1 MFILDIIGWLNNE
14 QVVNFFTFLL
24 IFLFLS
30 NIVCFIFKENSLK
43 CKKFLE
49 HIGGVYLSIGVFGT
63 FLGIT
68 IGLLGFNVENIEES
82 IPPLLEGLKISFL
95 TSILGVFFNIINQKL
110 SLFLLPRQISDETEI
125 LNKILDYQNKIYNLE
140 INNKHFIEEQIKKQE
155 KNQESIYNIQ
165 LENQNIFKSEFKRNK
180 EWQDNFYNLFKEFNE
195 NISKNASEQIVEAL
209 NKVIE
214 DFNEN
219 MVSQFGDNF
228 KHLNQGIDN
237 LIDWQENYKTLV
249 TDELKLI
256 ETSNQK
262 VLDLTKSLEEVKNGY
277 ETFVN
282 TTNQIKETQVETNKL
297 NNNIKEN
304 IETSTEILNNQKK
317 TTESIDN
324 TFSSIQK
331 NIIETTNSF
340 DNYIKQFKDLQ
351 NVISQNSTEIKELS
365 RNATEEQKIMIQKV
379 LETHKKE
386 VDEALEQAINDLGNN
401 LADLSEKF
409 VEDYLPLTE
418 KLRSVVRIAEGIDH

>member
-82 IPPLLEGLKISFL
+82 IPPLLEGLKISFI
-95 TSILGVFFNIINQKL
+95 TSILGVFFNIFNQKL
-110 SLFLLPRQISDETEI
+110 SLFSKEKQISDETEI
-125 LNKILDYQNKIYNLE
+125 LNKILDYQNKIYTLE
-140 INNKHFIEEQIKKQE
+140 INNRHFIEEQVKKQE

-165 LENQNIFKSEFKRNK
+165 LENQNLFKSEFKRNE
-180 EWQDNFYNLFKEFNE
+180 EWQNNFYNLFKEFNE

-262 VLDLTKSLEEVKNGY
+262 VLDLTKSLEEIKQGY
-277 ETFVN
+277 ENFVDI
-282 TTNQIKETQVETNKL
+282 TNKIKETNTKTNELNTNIQDNINTTTQV
-297 NNNIKEN
+297 
-304 IETSTEILNNQKK
+304 LNNQKE
-317 TTESIDN
+317 TTEIIEKSFAN
-324 TFSSIQK
+324 IQNK
-331 NIIETTNSF
+331 INETTNSF
-340 DNYIKQFKDLQ
+340 EGYIKNFQ
-351 NVISQNSTEIKELS
+351 NIQNSISQSSEDIKELA
-365 RNATEEQKIMIQKV
+365 RNATEEQKMMIQKV

>member
-1 MFILDIIGWLNNE
+1 MWILDFLSLFNNE
-14 QVVNFFTFLL
+14 LIINIFTILL
-24 IFLFLS
+24 IFLFLL
-30 NIVCFIFKENSLK
+30 NIFSFKFKDKYNWNEK
-43 CKKFLE
+43 YLE
-49 HIGGVYLSIGVFGT
+49 HVGGIYLSIGVFGT

-68 IGLLGFNVENIEES
+68 VGLLGFNVENIEES

-125 LNKILDYQNKIYNLE
+125 LNKILDYQDKLYTIE
-140 INNKHFIEEQIKKQE
+140 KSNKHFIEEQLKKQE
-155 KNQESIYNIQ
+155 ENQERNYNIQ
-165 LENQNIFKSEFKRNK
+165 LENQNLFKSEFKRNE
-180 EWQDNFYNLFKEFNE
+180 EWQNNFYNLFKEFNE

-262 VLDLTKSLEEVKNGY
+262 VLDLTKSLEEIKQGY
-277 ETFVN
+277 ENFVDI
-282 TTNQIKETQVETNKL
+282 TNKIKETNTETEKL
-297 NNNIKEN
+297 NTNIQDN
-304 IETSTEILNNQKK
+304 INTTTQVLNNQKE
-317 TTESIDN
+317 TTEIIEKS
-324 TFSSIQK
+324 FSNIQNK
-331 NIIETTNSF
+331 INETTNSF
-340 DNYIKQFKDLQ
+340 EGYIKNFQ
-351 NVISQNSTEIKELS
+351 NIQNSISQSSEEIKELA
-365 RNATEEQKIMIQKV
+365 RNATEEQKMMIQKV